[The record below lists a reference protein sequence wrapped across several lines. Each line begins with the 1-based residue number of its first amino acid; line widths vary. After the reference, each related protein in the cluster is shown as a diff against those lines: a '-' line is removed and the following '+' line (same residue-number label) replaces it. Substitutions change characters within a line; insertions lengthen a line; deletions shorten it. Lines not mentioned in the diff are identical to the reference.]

1 MASPKEIE
9 LCQEILAV
17 SIKVNDQGK
26 HTVFVSFRGHINSLN
41 VEYGP
46 LWHGGDDYKRTADMY
61 EKLSSASD
69 AWSSPERSIANLEKI
84 KAGIESLLFLE
95 VPV

>member
-1 MASPKEIE
+1 MATPREIE
-9 LCQEILAV
+9 LCQEILAA

-26 HTVFVSFRGHINSLN
+26 HAVFVSFRGHINSLN

-46 LWHGGDDYKRTADMY
+46 LWHGGDDYKRTADIY

-84 KAGIESLLFLE
+84 KAVIESLLFAE
-95 VPV
+95 VPI